1 MNNGVPFY
9 THGTTDVTIHF
20 PNGDEACR
28 WCWLFLK
35 YEENYKRYSC
45 KLTRE
50 WILDPIHCIGEKCP
64 LKIKKEE

>member
-1 MNNGVPFY
+1 MNNGVSNY
-9 THGTTDVTIHF
+9 THGTTEITIHF
-20 PNGDEACR
+20 PNGDEVCH

-45 KLTRE
+45 KYTGE
-50 WILDPIHCIGEKCP
+50 WILDPIHCRGAKCP

>member
-45 KLTRE
+45 KYTRE
-50 WILDPIHCIGEKCP
+50 WILDPIHCRGAKCP
-64 LKIKKEE
+64 LKIKREE

>member
-45 KLTRE
+45 KLTKE
-50 WILDPIHCIGEKCP
+50 WILDPIHCRGAKCP

>member
-1 MNNGVPFY
+1 MINGVDHY
-9 THGTTDVTIHF
+9 THGTAEVTIHF

-45 KLTRE
+45 KLKKE
-50 WILDPIHCIGEKCP
+50 WILDPIHFRGEKCP
-64 LKIKKEE
+64 LKIRREE

>member
-45 KLTRE
+45 KYTGE
-50 WILDPIHCIGEKCP
+50 WILDPIHCRGAKCP